1 MRYHDI
7 DSSPFGVRV
16 KLCFDQDGADAILID
31 HDIDFEINAF
41 DLGVAETH
49 YISDTVE
56 GIIVV
61 IIDPAKCDKDPHFA
75 CGVVAHE
82 AYHVVCRIFQ
92 HIGQPLYDVG
102 EEVFAYTIEH
112 IVKQMSAALEAE
124 INARKASRSALKQ
137 ARKGKGRT
145 VVQVDQQRD
154 GSAGSDSL
162 SGITGF
168 LRGVKDCERGAF
180 GQTEAS
186 VQSDQPAGSGSVCIT
201 EQGRH

>member
-1 MRYHDI
+1 MKYHDI

-16 KLCFDQDGADAILID
+16 KLCFDQDGADAVLED
-31 HDIDFEINAF
+31 HDIDFSINAF

-112 IVKQMSAALEAE
+112 IVKQMSKALEAE
-124 INARKASRSALKQ
+124 INVRKTGRSAFKQ
-137 ARKGKGRT
+137 ARKSKRRV
-145 VVQVDQQRD
+145 VVQMDQQCD
-154 GSAGSDSL
+154 GSAGSDSISKQ
-162 SGITGF
+162 SGVVRRTEDGNRTVI
-168 LRGVKDCERGAF
+168 GA
-180 GQTEAS
+180 TKSS
-186 VQSDQPAGSGSVCIT
+186 VQPDLPTRSCSICIT
-201 EQGRH
+201 KQRGH

>member
-1 MRYHDI
+1 MKYHDI

-61 IIDPAKCDKDPHFA
+61 IIDPAKCEKDHHFA

-92 HIGQPLYDVG
+92 HIGQPLYDAG

-124 INARKASRSALKQ
+124 INARKASRSVLKQ
-137 ARKGKGRT
+137 ARKSKRGA
-145 VVQVDQQRD
+145 VIQMDQQCD
-154 GSAGSDSL
+154 GSAGSDSSVKQ
-162 SGITGF
+162 SGVVH
-168 LRGVKDCERGAF
+168 R
-180 GQTEAS
+180 TEDNYWMLVGTPEAGI
-186 VQSDQPAGSGSVCIT
+186 QSDQPTGSGSVCT
-201 EQGRH
+201 AK

>member
-162 SGITGF
+162 DQQSRVVRRIEDIDWGTV
-168 LRGVKDCERGAF
+168 RKA
-180 GQTEAS
+180 EAS
-186 VQSDQPAGSGSVCIT
+186 VQPDQSTWSSGVYST

>member
-61 IIDPAKCDKDPHFA
+61 IIDPAKCEKDNHFA

-168 LRGVKDCERGAF
+168 LRGVKDHERGAF